1 MKRVVIAIVLLVA
14 IITAGALE
22 NVYVNK
28 IFDRLDSS
36 LREIENDI
44 ESSNG
49 NALEK
54 TSNLISWWESKR
66 KYMELFI
73 YSPDVRSFSV
83 ALGETEGS
91 LMCDDFQN
99 ALSKIESLRIMSANI
114 RRILDFN
121 LEDII

>member
-14 IITAGALE
+14 IITAGVLE